1 MRKFEKSHKLD
12 NVSYDIRGPVLDE
25 AQRMRANG
33 EKNSSIEYRKSS

>member
-25 AQRMRANG
+25 ARVCEPMVKKFFG
-33 EKNSSIEYRKSS
+33 